1 MQCGVISG
9 FQHKATDP
17 MPRKVLIRPLV
28 TEKLSAQMEEGHY
41 AFIVDARAN
50 KIEIRQAV
58 RERFPAVE
66 IKEVRTMNVRG
77 KHRRQ
82 MTRQGVRLGR
92 TASYKKAI
100 VTLMPDSEQIDFF
113 ESI

>member
-1 MQCGVISG
+1 MS
-9 FQHKATDP
+9 
-17 MPRKVLIRPLV
+17 RKILIRPLV

-41 AFIVDARAN
+41 AFIVDPRAN
-50 KIEIRQAV
+50 KTEIKRAV
-58 RERFPAVE
+58 QDRFPTVK
-66 IKEVRTMNVRG
+66 IKEVRTINVRG

-100 VTLMPDSEQIDFF
+100 VTLIPGSEQIDFF
-113 ESI
+113 ENI